1 MEEALLAGAR
11 AGDAAAFGRLV
22 EAYSP
27 LAWRTA
33 RALLPDRA
41 AAEDAVQEAWIDAWR
56 GLPGFDPSRPFR
68 PWLLA
73 IVANR
78 CRMIARRRTLPTIA
92 LGDDEVEHAPGEDD
106 VAGALLRREADAE
119 LAAALA
125 RLTVEQRRLLELRYF
140 AELEL
145 AEIAIVLGAPLG
157 TVKSRLHRALAALR
171 KTLGPD
177 CDAARE
183 RGDAG

>member
-1 MEEALLAGAR
+1 MEEVLLAAAR
-11 AGDAAAFGRLV
+11 AGDTAAFGRLV

-33 RALLPDRA
+33 RALPPERA

-56 GLPGFDPSRPFR
+56 GLSGFNPSRPFR

-78 CRMIARRRTLPTIA
+78 CRMIARRRTLATIA
-92 LGDDEVEHAPGEDD
+92 LDDDEGEQVCGEDD
-106 VAGALLRREADAE
+106 VDEELLRREADAE

-125 RLTVEQRRLLELRYF
+125 RLSVEQQRLLELRYF

-145 AEIAIVLGAPLG
+145 AEIAVVLGAPLG

-171 KTLGPD
+171 GALGPTY
-177 CDAARE
+177 DAARE
-183 RGDAG
+183 REDAR